1 MLKNLSYKH
10 KNRLLLAVAVIF
22 AIMSYYLA
30 FEKTFD
36 LRTQCSEMKNELSI
50 ASMAPERIANLE
62 MQLRSIEGVIGGQ
75 TEEGIDP
82 QQQLLEF
89 VTNYCEEQR
98 ITLQEFPQPISHEEE
113 DYAVET
119 NIFVVRG
126 NFIKLLNMTY
136 ALEQEM
142 RIGKVVSV
150 KYKSKKNLRTK
161 RLDLKVTVYL
171 QNVRKLDT

>member
-1 MLKNLSYKH
+1 MLQHLSYKN
-10 KNRLLLAVAVIF
+10 KNRLLAVGALLFAVI
-22 AIMSYYLA
+22 SYVLA
-30 FEKTFD
+30 FKATFD
-36 LRTQCSEMKNELSI
+36 LRSECAAMREELSI
-50 ASMAPERIANLE
+50 AAMAPQRIAKLE

-89 VTNYCEEQR
+89 VTNYCERER
-98 ITLQEFPQPISHEEE
+98 ITLQEFPQAISHEEE

-126 NFIKLLNMTY
+126 NFIKLLKMAY

-142 RIGKVVSV
+142 RIGKVVAVAYS
-150 KYKSKKNLRTK
+150 SRKNPRTK
-161 RLDLKVTVYL
+161 RLELTATVYL
-171 QNVRKLDT
+171 QNVRKLNS